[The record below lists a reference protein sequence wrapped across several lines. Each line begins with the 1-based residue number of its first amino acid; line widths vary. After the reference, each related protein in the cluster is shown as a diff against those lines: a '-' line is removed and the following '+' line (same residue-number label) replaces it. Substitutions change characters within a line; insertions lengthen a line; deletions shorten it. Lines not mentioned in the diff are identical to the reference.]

1 MIKFIFIVLSLI
13 TSLDLLAQN
22 KLSANDSLLI
32 GTWKGTSICQVKSSP
47 CHDEIAAYHIT
58 KAEKPNTYHM
68 LMNKVV
74 DGKEEEMGVTDYNFD
89 PASKT
94 LTSHDDKRNTT
105 WTFRLKGNKMDGT
118 LVYEN
123 KVYRIITVS
132 KTSSK

>member
-1 MIKFIFIVLSLI
+1 MRLFVIGI
-13 TSLDLLAQN
+13 LLVISV
-22 KLSANDSLLI
+22 SAYSQTQISHDDSLLI

-74 DGKEEEMGVTDYNFD
+74 DGKEEEMGITDYSFD
-89 PASKT
+89 AVNKT
-94 LTSHDDKRNTT
+94 LTASDNKRGTI
-105 WTFRLKGNKMDGT
+105 WTFHLKGNTMDGT

-123 KVYRIITVS
+123 KVYRIMKLS
-132 KTSSK
+132 KTDTK